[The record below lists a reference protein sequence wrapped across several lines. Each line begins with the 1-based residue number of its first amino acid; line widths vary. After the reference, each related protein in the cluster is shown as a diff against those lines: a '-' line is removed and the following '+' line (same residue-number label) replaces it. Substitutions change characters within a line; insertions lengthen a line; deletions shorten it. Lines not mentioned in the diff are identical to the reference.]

1 VRITP
6 AAVKRCIG
14 RGDLLSRSAL
24 VRGSPLIAAYELQAN
39 VSNAADANNFQCD
52 HLVAMV

>member
-39 VSNAADANNFQCD
+39 VSNAADA
-52 HLVAMV
+52 